1 MAWFSLLEAV
11 ACLSGV
17 GMGGVVM
24 DGRMMMIPILTLGA
38 LKTPSSL
45 QHSLRN
51 LGFVNAL
58 FKLISLFLESTF
70 VLREIPLYNIPP

>member
-11 ACLSGV
+11 ACLSCV
-17 GMGGVVM
+17 GLRGDVVM

-38 LKTPSSL
+38 LKPPSSL

-58 FKLISLFLESTF
+58 FKLISLFLESKL
-70 VLREIPLYNIPP
+70 VLRDTSL